1 MDNSG
6 LRPWADWLILTEH
19 HCYVIILAF
28 FTWSLALQGSG
39 FSSNLLKHEQWG
51 EWPPPTIYQNIWLCP
66 SERWSQIYFKTFR
79 TLTRY
84 YLATSC
90 FKPTFLRRFTEEYQ
104 HYPFFTDYLKVG
116 DIILETH
123 FVLTKGKQSLIQQQ
137 SKLWRK
143 NGVGLNRLWH
153 GTLHWSLTYTHL
165 NLLHIIYPHHS
176 PSSMRCH
183 GRGRQGEPWGLLAF
197 KTPGREWQLVLRI
210 TLGISTRAMV
220 SGLNWWCYVS
230 RMSFTDMLAATV

>member
-1 MDNSG
+1 MTTTNYLSEYLIVSFWRVKSDLLQNLQNSHQ
-6 LRPWADWLILTEH
+6 IL
-19 HCYVIILAF
+19 
-28 FTWSLALQGSG
+28 
-39 FSSNLLKHEQWG
+39 
-51 EWPPPTIYQNIWLCP
+51 
-66 SERWSQIYFKTFR
+66 
-79 TLTRY
+79 
-84 YLATSC
+84 LATPC
-90 FKPTFLRRFTEEYQ
+90 FKPTFLRRLTEEYQ

-137 SKLWRK
+137 PKLWRK

-176 PSSMRCH
+176 PSSTRCLGK
-183 GRGRQGEPWGLLAF
+183 GRRGEPWGLFAF
-197 KTPGREWQLVLRI
+197 KTPGREWQLVLRV

-220 SGLNWWCYVS
+220 SGLN
-230 RMSFTDMLAATV
+230 